1 MNKRHS
7 TANILLI
14 ELVLV
19 ILFFM
24 LCVSTIVEMFGLARV
39 KSAYARAESQAMLI
53 VENLEERLA
62 GSEDAASEL
71 EKGGFVLTDGQ
82 WILQQESYKIVAAE
96 TKEETGAG
104 ILRTVTFTAEQKT
117 GKELFLLPIVNY
129 LPGEAEVSP

>member
-1 MNKRHS
+1 MKKHS

-39 KSAYARAESQAMLI
+39 KSAYAKASSSAVMT

-62 GSEDAASEL
+62 AATDAGAEL
-71 EKGGFVLTDGQ
+71 EKEGFVLEDGR
-82 WILQQESYKIVAAE
+82 WILREEGYAITAVES
-96 TKEETGAG
+96 TEETEAG
-104 ILRTVTFTAEQKT
+104 LLRTVTFSAEQKT
-117 GKELFLLPIVNY
+117 GKTLFNLPVTNY
-129 LPGEAEVSP
+129 IPGEVSP

>member
-1 MNKRHS
+1 MRKRHS

-39 KSAYARAESQAMLI
+39 KSAYAKAENRAMLI

-62 GSEDAASEL
+62 GTEDAEAEL
-71 EKGGFVLTDGQ
+71 ENSGFVRQEDG
-82 WILQQESYKIVAAE
+82 WVLQ
-96 TKEETGAG
+96 EENYRIDAVQTEEKTGAG
-104 ILRTVTFTAEQKT
+104 VLRTVTFTAEQKT
-117 GKELFLLPIVNY
+117 GTRLFELPVVNY
-129 LPGEAEVSP
+129 LPGEVSP

>member
-1 MNKRHS
+1 MRKRHS

-39 KSAYARAESQAMLI
+39 KSAYAKAENRAMLI

-62 GSEDAASEL
+62 GTEDAEAEL
-71 EKGGFVLTDGQ
+71 ENAGFVRQEDG
-82 WILQQESYKIVAAE
+82 WVLQEENYRIDAVQTEE
-96 TKEETGAG
+96 TKSKSKPP
-104 ILRTVTFTAEQKT
+104 VQ
-117 GKELFLLPIVNY
+117 
-129 LPGEAEVSP
+129 